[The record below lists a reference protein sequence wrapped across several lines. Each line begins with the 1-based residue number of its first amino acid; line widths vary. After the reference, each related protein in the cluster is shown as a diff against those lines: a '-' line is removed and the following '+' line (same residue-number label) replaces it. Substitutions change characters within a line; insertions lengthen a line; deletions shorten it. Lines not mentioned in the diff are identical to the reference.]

1 MIEEVTSTEVAIN
14 ELNKI
19 FFSSFF
25 FFEFINLIKST

>member
-1 MIEEVTSTEVAIN
+1 MIEEVTFTEVAIN

-19 FFSSFF
+19 FFS

>member
-1 MIEEVTSTEVAIN
+1 MIEEVTLTEVAIN

-19 FFSSFF
+19 FFSF